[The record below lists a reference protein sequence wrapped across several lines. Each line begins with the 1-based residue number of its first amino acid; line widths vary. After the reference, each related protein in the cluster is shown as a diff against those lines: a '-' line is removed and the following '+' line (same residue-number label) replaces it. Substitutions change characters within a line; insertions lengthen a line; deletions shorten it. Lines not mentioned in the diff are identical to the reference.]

1 MLIRGLRAGYAFGAF
16 GALLFIG
23 CASVRSPDSAQRV
36 PVITNPSGAT
46 ATAGLQKI
54 VTPGSIIVPAGATEM
69 DIVVTMP
76 GYRTAVVP
84 LGPESFST
92 LDCLRDETSRSRPA
106 STNLK
111 AALDVSD
118 LLRRAVSTVSQ
129 CSSRSRGLQPSIVF
143 LKLEKLDPPPE
154 PAEPPVM
161 DE

>member
-1 MLIRGLRAGYAFGAF
+1 MLIRGSRAGGTAGAL
-16 GALLFIG
+16 GALLLIG
-23 CASVRSPDSAQRV
+23 CASTRSRDSSQRV

-54 VTPGSIIVPAGATEM
+54 TTPGAIVVPPGATEM
-69 DIVVTMP
+69 DIVVSMP

-92 LDCLRDETSRSRPA
+92 LDCLRDETAHSRPGNA
-106 STNLK
+106 SLK
-111 AALDVSD
+111 SALDISD
-118 LLRRAVSTVSQ
+118 LVRRAVSTVSQ

-154 PAEPPVM
+154 PDVI

>member
-1 MLIRGLRAGYAFGAF
+1 MLIRGSRAGHTFGAF

-23 CASVRSPDSAQRV
+23 CASTRSSDSAQRV
-36 PVITNPSGAT
+36 PVITNPTGAT

-54 VTPGSIIVPAGATEM
+54 TTPGALVVPPGATEM
-69 DIVVTMP
+69 EIVVAMP

-92 LDCLRDETSRSRPA
+92 LDCLRDETAHSRPG
-106 STNLK
+106 TGNLK
-111 AALDVSD
+111 ASLDVSD
-118 LLRRAVSTVSQ
+118 LVRRAVNTVSQ

-154 PAEPPVM
+154 PAAM
-161 DE
+161 DD